1 MAWFFGSSLLIIG
14 FVATLAWGW
23 AGHRQIDSYDQT
35 RINELFDDITVEIR
49 KP

>member
-14 FVATLAWGW
+14 FVMTLAWGW
-23 AGHRQIDSYDQT
+23 AGQRQPDSYDQT
-35 RINELFDDITVEIR
+35 RIDDLFADITVEIR